1 MTDEPPAQTEDPR
14 VGCGVPLDTT
24 AAERPAPA
32 VPSVVLRRQESHPQ
46 LEATAARLDVHPL
59 TVALLWA
66 RGVDDEAQ
74 MRRLLAPTLGQLR
87 PPHDMA
93 GFSEALALLVE
104 AKRQG
109 WRVGVFGDYDVD
121 GVTTATILAGYLEA
135 LGVEVVV
142 RVAHRERGY
151 GFGVPDAE
159 AMKRAGVQLVLC
171 GDTGTSD
178 LEALGWLR
186 EQGLRS
192 VVIDHHQVPEEIPPT
207 DALINPH
214 QDGCGFPF
222 KGLCSAGVAF
232 YLCAG
237 LRTRL
242 SQDGLKGLPDPRA
255 LLDLVALAT
264 VCDMMPL
271 TEENRV
277 LVAAGV
283 RHIGHRARPGVSALL
298 ERAGVDAIEPIDEG
312 HLGFKL
318 GPRINAPGRLGP
330 ADPSLSLLRARTPAE
345 AGPLADRVEMLN
357 AQRRRETERIS
368 AEAMALLQAE
378 PGTDAR
384 AGLVVAHERWAPGV
398 VGIAANGLVERFD
411 RPVAVLGIG
420 EDGVARGSVRSC
432 DGVDVRA
439 ALAECSALLDRFGGH
454 REAAGVTLPADR
466 LPAFVDAFDAAVATQ
481 RASIP
486 ESVDEEVVDAELSL
500 ADIGVEL
507 CNAIRRGGPYGVG
520 FPAPRFVARGCKV
533 HRVKVLKERHLALTL
548 GQGDARADAIAFG
561 MAALEPPRGGTV
573 DLVFAPQIDV
583 FRGVARVKMHVQ
595 RLWHVL

>member
-1 MTDEPPAQTEDPR
+1 M
-14 VGCGVPLDTT
+14 
-24 AAERPAPA
+24 
-32 VPSVVLRRQESHPQ
+32 RREGQ
-46 LEATAARLDVHPL
+46 LEGLEARAAALGLHPL
-59 TVALLWA
+59 TVHLLWA
-66 RGVDDEAQ
+66 RGVDDDAA

-93 GFSEALALLVE
+93 GFPEALELLVQ
-104 AKRQG
+104 AKDEG

-121 GVTTATILAGYLEA
+121 GVTTATILASYLEA
-135 LGVEVVV
+135 IGVEVVV
-142 RVAHRERGY
+142 RVAHRDRGY
-151 GFGVPDAE
+151 GFGIPDAE
-159 AMKRAGVQLVLC
+159 AMHQAGVQLVLC

-178 LEALGWLR
+178 LEALAWLR
-186 EQGLRS
+186 EHELRS
-192 VVIDHHQVPEEIPPT
+192 VVIDHHQVPEVVPPT

-214 QDGCGFPF
+214 QSGCGFPF

-242 SQDGLKGLPDPRA
+242 AKAGHRSLPDPRA

-271 TEENRV
+271 SEENRV

-283 RHIGHRARPGVSALL
+283 RHLGQRSRPGLAALL
-298 ERAGVDAIEPIDEG
+298 DRAGVDAKEPIDES

-330 ADPSLSLLRARTPAE
+330 ADPSLALLRARTPAE

-368 AEAMALLQAE
+368 AEATALLQVE
-378 PGTDAR
+378 PSLETR

-432 DGVDVRA
+432 AGVDVRA
-439 ALAECSALLDRFGGH
+439 ALAECAPLLERFGGH
-454 REAAGVTLPADR
+454 REAAGVTVLAER
-466 LPAFVDAFDAAVATQ
+466 IPAFVDAFDAAVATQ
-481 RASIP
+481 RASVP
-486 ESVDEEVVDAELSL
+486 ARADEEVVDAELGL
-500 ADIGVEL
+500 DEIGVEL
-507 CNAIRRGGPYGVG
+507 CDAIRRGGPYGVG
-520 FPAPRFVARGCKV
+520 FDAPRFIARNCSV
-533 HRVKVLKERHLALTL
+533 ERVKVLKERHLALTL
-548 GQGDARADAIAFG
+548 GQGTARADAIAFG
-561 MAALEPPRGGTV
+561 MAALEPARGSRI
-573 DLVFAPQIDV
+573 DLVFVPQVDV
-583 FRGVARVKMHVQ
+583 FRGVTRVKMHVQ
-595 RLWHVL
+595 RLWHLL